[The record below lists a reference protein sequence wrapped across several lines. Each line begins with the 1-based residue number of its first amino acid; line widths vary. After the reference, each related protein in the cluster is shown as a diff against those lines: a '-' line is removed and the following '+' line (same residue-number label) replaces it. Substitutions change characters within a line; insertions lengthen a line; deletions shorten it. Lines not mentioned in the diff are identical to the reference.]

1 MNRLI
6 LLTLLMI
13 SIHIGYAQ
21 TPQFSLSGGLSSNTI
36 PLMSA
41 TNRVQWVYY
50 RSDFAGLPTGS
61 QLISKIYLR
70 SGTNIGT
77 ATYTNLTIRMGHTTL
92 NTFTSGPFVTGLTTV
107 FSATS
112 HTITSIISGGWV
124 EFTLQN
130 PFTYNGTQNIIV
142 EVSQTGYTGGFTV
155 RQNTAGG
162 NRRIFGTAT
171 GTSGTAGSGIADF
184 GMDAYPIHACAR
196 TVPQTPSF
204 INSTIATVRWGSV
217 TGATNYDYAVSTS
230 PNWPTSG
237 WLNTNNTSATV
248 TGLTPDT
255 RYFLLVRTR
264 CSATTFSFWDTL
276 SFRTLPACIIPKNI
290 KVTRIDSNTADI
302 RWNRLANAT
311 RYQYLVDQTR
321 ATPLSSEIS
330 LATSTLDTFANITGL
345 RENTKYYV
353 HIRSLCPGSDSS
365 VWSLD
370 SFRTI
375 YACKSPA
382 LDVQI
387 INKNTVIIH
396 WDTVMTGQKYEYAYS
411 LSSDVPNFGTPIKSS
426 SVQLT
431 TLQPAIQYFLHCR
444 SYCMDDNITTSSPW
458 SDITFSTT
466 TLGVSSVEN
475 TRETI
480 SVHPNPV
487 KDIMYLNIT
496 NATGSYNVVI
506 TDLTGR
512 NVKSFELNSNTH
524 SIDLADLQ
532 PGHYIIKAI
541 NNDKVFSSRFIK
553 E

>member
-1 MNRLI
+1 MNRFI
-6 LLTLLMI
+6 LLLLLVLFSNTI
-13 SIHIGYAQ
+13 NAQ
-21 TPQFSLSGGLSSNTI
+21 TPQFSLSGGTSSNTI
-36 PLMSA
+36 PLMST

-50 RSDFAGLPTGS
+50 RTDFAGLPTGS

-70 SGTNIGT
+70 SGTNMGS
-77 ATYTNLTIRMGHTTL
+77 ATFTNLTIRMGHTTL
-92 NTFTSGPFVTGLTTV
+92 NTFSSGTFQTGLTTV

-112 HTITSIISGGWV
+112 HTITSIVSGGWV
-124 EFTLQN
+124 EITLQN

-162 NRRIFGTAT
+162 NRRLFGTAT
-171 GTSGTAGSGIADF
+171 GTSGTAGTGIADF

-196 TVPQTPSF
+196 TIPQTPSF
-204 INSTIATVRWGSV
+204 VNSTIATVRWGAV
-217 TGATNYDYAVSTS
+217 TGAASYDYAVSTS

-290 KVTRIDSNTADI
+290 KITRVDSNSADI
-302 RWNRLANAT
+302 RWNRLVNAA

-330 LATSTLDTFANITGL
+330 LATSTLDSFANITGL
-345 RENTKYYV
+345 RENTKYYIHV
-353 HIRSLCPGSDSS
+353 RSICPGNDSS

-375 YACKSPA
+375 YACKSPVLSA
-382 LDVQI
+382 QI
-387 INKNTVIIH
+387 INKNTAIIH

-411 LSSDVPNFGTPIKSS
+411 LSSDVPNFGTPIKASF
-426 SVQLT
+426 VQII
-431 TLQPAIQYFLHCR
+431 TLQPATKYYLRCR
-444 SYCMDDNITTSSPW
+444 SYCIDDNITTYSPW

-466 TLGVSSVEN
+466 TLGVSNIEN
-475 TRETI
+475 TQEAITL
-480 SVHPNPV
+480 HPNPV
-487 KDIMYLNIT
+487 KDILYLNIA
-496 NATGSYNVVI
+496 NATGSYKVLV

-512 NVKSFELNSNTH
+512 DVKSFELDSNTR
-524 SIDLADLQ
+524 SIDVADLQ
-532 PGHYIIKAI
+532 PGQYIIKAI
-541 NNDKVFSSRFIK
+541 NTDKVFSSRFMK
-553 E
+553 Q

>member
-1 MNRLI
+1 MNRFV
-6 LLTLLMI
+6 LLLLLVLFANTTN
-13 SIHIGYAQ
+13 AQ
-21 TPQFSLSGGLSSNTI
+21 TPQFSLSGGASSNTI
-36 PLMSA
+36 PLMST

-70 SGTNIGT
+70 SGTNMGT
-77 ATYTNLTIRMGHTTL
+77 ATFTNLTIRMGHTTL
-92 NTFTSGPFVTGLTTV
+92 STFSNGAFVTGLTTV

-112 HTITSIISGGWV
+112 HTITSIVSGGWV

-162 NRRIFGTAT
+162 NRRLFGTAT
-171 GTSGTAGSGIADF
+171 ATSGTASTGIADF

-204 INSTIATVRWGSV
+204 INSTIATVRWGAV
-217 TGATNYDYAVSTS
+217 TGAASYDYAVSTS

-290 KVTRIDSNTADI
+290 KVTRIDSNSADI

-311 RYQYLVDQTR
+311 RYQYLIDQTR

-330 LATSTLDTFANITGL
+330 LATTTLDSFANITGL

-353 HIRSLCPGSDSS
+353 HVRSICPGNDSS
-365 VWSLD
+365 LWSLD

-375 YACKSPA
+375 YACKTPA
-382 LDVQI
+382 LSAQI
-387 INKNTVIIH
+387 INKNTAIIH

-411 LSSDVPNFGTPIKSS
+411 LSSDVPNFGTPIKASF
-426 SVQLT
+426 VQIT
-431 TLQPAIQYFLHCR
+431 TLQPATQYFLHCR
-444 SYCMDDNITTSSPW
+444 SYCMDDNIITNSPW

-466 TLGVSSVEN
+466 TLSVNSLEN
-475 TRETI
+475 TLEAITL
-480 SVHPNPV
+480 HPNPV
-487 KDIMYLNIT
+487 KDILNLNIA
-496 NATGSYNVVI
+496 NASGSYKVFV

-512 NVKSFELNSNTH
+512 DVKSFELNSNTQ
-524 SIDLADLQ
+524 SIDVADLQ

-541 NNDKVFSSRFIK
+541 NNDKVFSSRFMK
-553 E
+553 Q

>member
-1 MNRLI
+1 MNRFV
-6 LLTLLMI
+6 LLLLLVLFANTTN
-13 SIHIGYAQ
+13 AQ
-21 TPQFSLSGGLSSNTI
+21 TPQFSLSGGTSSNTI
-36 PLMSA
+36 PLMST

-50 RSDFAGLPTGS
+50 RTDFAGLPTGS

-70 SGTNIGT
+70 SGTT
-77 ATYTNLTIRMGHTTL
+77 MASATYTNLTIRMGHTTL
-92 NTFTSGPFVTGLTTV
+92 STFSSGAFVTGLTTV

-112 HTITSIISGGWV
+112 HTITSIVSGGWV

-162 NRRIFGTAT
+162 NRRLFGTAVA
-171 GTSGTAGSGIADF
+171 TSGTAGTGIADF
-184 GMDAYPIHACAR
+184 GMDAYPIHTCAR

-204 INSTIATVRWGSV
+204 VNSTIATVRWNAV
-217 TGATNYDYAVSTS
+217 TGAASYDYTVSTS
-230 PNWPTSG
+230 PNWPASG

-290 KVTRIDSNTADI
+290 KVTRIDSNSADI
-302 RWNRLANAT
+302 RWNRLTNAT
-311 RYQYLVDQTR
+311 RYQYLIDQTR

-330 LATSTLDTFANITGL
+330 LATNTLDSFANITGL

-353 HIRSLCPGSDSS
+353 HVRSICPGNDSS

-382 LDVQI
+382 LSAQI
-387 INKNTVIIH
+387 INKNTAIIY

-411 LSSDVPNFGTPIKSS
+411 LSSDIPNFGTPVKSR

-431 TLQPAIQYFLHCR
+431 TLQPATQYFLHCR
-444 SYCMDDNITTSSPW
+444 SYCMDDNIPTMSPW
-458 SDITFSTT
+458 SDIKFSTT
-466 TLGVSSVEN
+466 TLGVN
-475 TRETI
+475 NIETAQEAI
-480 SVHPNPV
+480 TLHPNPV
-487 KDIMYLNIT
+487 NDILYLNIA
-496 NATGSYNVVI
+496 NAAGSYKVVV

-512 NVKSFELNSNTH
+512 DVKSFELNNNTR
-524 SIDLADLQ
+524 SIDVADLQ

-541 NNDKVFSSRFIK
+541 NNDKVLSGRILK
-553 E
+553 Q

>member
-1 MNRLI
+1 MNRFV
-6 LLTLLMI
+6 LLLLLVLFANTTN
-13 SIHIGYAQ
+13 AQ
-21 TPQFSLSGGLSSNTI
+21 TPQFFLSGGTSSNTI

-70 SGTNIGT
+70 SGTNIGS

-112 HTITSIISGGWV
+112 HTITSIVSGGWV

-155 RQNTAGG
+155 RQNNSGG
-162 NRRIFGTAT
+162 NRRLFGTVVA
-171 GTSGTAGSGIADF
+171 TSGSAGAGIADF
-184 GMDAYPIHACAR
+184 GMNAYPIHACAR

-204 INSTIATVRWGSV
+204 INSTIATVRWGAV
-217 TGATNYDYAVSTS
+217 TGAASYDYAVSTS

-276 SFRTLPACIIPKNI
+276 SFRTLPACIIPRNI
-290 KVTRIDSNTADI
+290 KVTRIDSNSADI

-311 RYQYLVDQTR
+311 RYQYLIDQTR

-330 LATSTLDTFANITGL
+330 LATNTSDTFANITGL

-353 HIRSLCPGSDSS
+353 HIRSLCPGNDSS
-365 VWSLD
+365 TWSLD

-387 INKNTVIIH
+387 INKNRAIIF

-411 LSSDVPNFGTPIKSS
+411 LSSDVPNFGTPVKSS

-431 TLQPAIQYFLHCR
+431 TLQPATQYFLHCR
-444 SYCMDDNITTSSPW
+444 SYCMDENIPTMSPW
-458 SDITFSTT
+458 ADIAFSTT
-466 TLGVSSVEN
+466 TLSVN
-475 TRETI
+475 SIETTQGAI
-480 SVHPNPV
+480 SLHPNPV
-487 KDIMYLNIT
+487 KDILYLNIA
-496 NATGSYNVVI
+496 NATGSYRVVV

-512 NVKSFELNSNTH
+512 DVKSFELNSNTR
-524 SIDLADLQ
+524 SIDVADLQ
-532 PGHYIIKAI
+532 SGQYIIKAI

-553 E
+553 Q

>member
-1 MNRLI
+1 MNRFV
-6 LLTLLMI
+6 LLLLFVLFANTTN
-13 SIHIGYAQ
+13 AQ
-21 TPQFSLSGGLSSNTI
+21 TPQFSLSGGTSSNTI
-36 PLMSA
+36 PLMST

-70 SGTNIGT
+70 SGTNMGT
-77 ATYTNLTIRMGHTTL
+77 ATFTNLTIRMGHTTL
-92 NTFTSGPFVTGLTTV
+92 STFSNGAFVTGLTTV

-112 HTITSIISGGWV
+112 HTITSIVSGGWV

-142 EVSQTGYTGGFTV
+142 EVSQTAYTGGFTV

-162 NRRIFGTAT
+162 NRRLFGTAT
-171 GTSGTAGSGIADF
+171 ATSGTASTGIADF

-204 INSTIATVRWGSV
+204 INSTIATVRWGAV
-217 TGATNYDYAVSTS
+217 TGAASYDYAVSTS

-290 KVTRIDSNTADI
+290 KVTRIDSNSADI

-311 RYQYLVDQTR
+311 RYQYLIDQTR

-330 LATSTLDTFANITGL
+330 LATTTLDSFANITGL
-345 RENTKYYV
+345 RENSKYYV
-353 HIRSLCPGSDSS
+353 HVRSICPGNDSS
-365 VWSLD
+365 LWSLD

-382 LDVQI
+382 LSAQI
-387 INKNTVIIH
+387 INKNTAIIH

-411 LSSDVPNFGTPIKSS
+411 LSSDVPNFGTPVKSS
-426 SVQLT
+426 FVQIT
-431 TLQPAIQYFLHCR
+431 TLQPATQYFLHCR
-444 SYCMDDNITTSSPW
+444 SYCMDDNIITNSPW
-458 SDITFSTT
+458 SDIAFSTT
-466 TLGVSSVEN
+466 SLSVNSLEY
-475 TRETI
+475 TQETI
-480 SVHPNPV
+480 TLHPNPV
-487 KDIMYLNIT
+487 KDILNLNIA
-496 NATGSYNVVI
+496 NASGSYKVFV

-512 NVKSFELNSNTH
+512 DVKSFELNSNTQ
-524 SIDLADLQ
+524 SIDVADLQ
-532 PGHYIIKAI
+532 LGHYIIKAI
-541 NNDKVFSSRFIK
+541 NNDKVFSSRFMK
-553 E
+553 Q

>member
-1 MNRLI
+1 MNRFV
-6 LLTLLMI
+6 LLLLFVLFANTTN
-13 SIHIGYAQ
+13 AQ
-21 TPQFSLSGGLSSNTI
+21 TPQFSLSGGTSSNTI

-70 SGTNIGT
+70 SGTNMGT
-77 ATYTNLTIRMGHTTL
+77 ATFTNLTIRMGHTTL
-92 NTFTSGPFVTGLTTV
+92 STFSNGAFVTGLTTV

-112 HTITSIISGGWV
+112 HTITSIVSGGWV

-142 EVSQTGYTGGFTV
+142 EVSQTAYTGGFTV

-162 NRRIFGTAT
+162 NRRLFGTAT
-171 GTSGTAGSGIADF
+171 ATSGTASTGIADF
-184 GMDAYPIHACAR
+184 GMDAYPIHACTR

-204 INSTIATVRWGSV
+204 INSTIATVRWGAV
-217 TGATNYDYAVSTS
+217 TGAASYDYTVSTS

-290 KVTRIDSNTADI
+290 KVTRIDSNSADI

-311 RYQYLVDQTR
+311 RYQYLIDQTR

-330 LATSTLDTFANITGL
+330 LATTTLDSFANITGL
-345 RENTKYYV
+345 RENSKYYV
-353 HIRSLCPGSDSS
+353 HVRSICPGNDSS
-365 VWSLD
+365 LWSLD

-375 YACKSPA
+375 YACKTPA
-382 LDVQI
+382 LSAQI
-387 INKNTVIIH
+387 INKNTAIIH

-411 LSSDVPNFGTPIKSS
+411 LSSDVPNFGTPVKSS
-426 SVQLT
+426 FVQIT
-431 TLQPAIQYFLHCR
+431 TLQPATQYFLHCR
-444 SYCMDDNITTSSPW
+444 SYCMDDNIITSSPW
-458 SDITFSTT
+458 SDIAFSTT
-466 TLGVSSVEN
+466 TLSVNSLKN
-475 TRETI
+475 TQEAITL
-480 SVHPNPV
+480 HPNPV
-487 KDIMYLNIT
+487 KDILNLNIA
-496 NATGSYNVVI
+496 NASGSYRVFV

-512 NVKSFELNSNTH
+512 DVKSFELNSNTR
-524 SIDLADLQ
+524 SIDVADLQ
-532 PGHYIIKAI
+532 PGQYIIKAI
-541 NNDKVFSSRFIK
+541 NNDKVFSSRFMK
-553 E
+553 Q